1 MGKILLLCIPF
12 AMAMIASA
20 DEVGAQGGRASVVPD
35 AYIVKVADGV
45 DVDRTA
51 KDVAAFLG
59 GKVKHVYTKAF
70 RGFAIHVPPG
80 VRGAD
85 LLADPRIMRVEPD
98 VTIPLPPYPGA
109 GLSAGGGKGGKG
121 STQQVPTGVR
131 RVGALENATA
141 NIDGKNEVL
150 DVDIAILDAGIDLN
164 HPDLNVVGGVNCIGG
179 CNGGSYA
186 DDYGHGTHVAGIA
199 AAIDN
204 GIGVVGVAP
213 GARLWAV
220 KTHGNQGTGVL
231 SDIIAGID
239 WVATNADTIEVA
251 NMSFGRV
258 AFSDTFREAI
268 ATGVAAGVVFV
279 AAAGNSSD
287 DIYGADGEF
296 DALEPSAPDDFI
308 PAAYPEVA
316 AVSAMVDSDGRPG
329 GSSGKRRGYLEDTIA
344 SWSNYSTAVWPD
356 NPVTW
361 TPGAAID
368 LAAPGSDIYST
379 AMGGGY
385 ATYDGTSMAAPHV
398 TGAVALY
405 VDACGRAENAAGVES
420 IRQAL
425 IDCAEEQYFW
435 RTDHL
440 MTDPDSNREGLVD
453 VRACSCLSSA
463 R

>member
-1 MGKILLLCIPF
+1 MTSEC
-12 AMAMIASA
+12 
-20 DEVGAQGGRASVVPD
+20 
-35 AYIVKVADGV
+35 
-45 DVDRTA
+45 
-51 KDVAAFLG
+51 
-59 GKVKHVYTKAF
+59 
-70 RGFAIHVPPG
+70 
-80 VRGAD
+80 
-85 LLADPRIMRVEPD
+85 
-98 VTIPLPPYPGA
+98 
-109 GLSAGGGKGGKG
+109 
-121 STQQVPTGVR
+121 
-131 RVGALENATA
+131 
-141 NIDGKNEVL
+141 
-150 DVDIAILDAGIDLN
+150 
-164 HPDLNVVGGVNCIGG
+164 
-179 CNGGSYA
+179 
-186 DDYGHGTHVAGIA
+186 GHGTHVAGIV

-204 GIGVVGVAP
+204 EIGVVGVAP

-231 SDIIAGID
+231 SDIIDGID
-239 WVATNADTIEVA
+239 WVTAQAATIEVA

-258 AFSDTFREAI
+258 AFSAMFREAI
-268 ATGVAAGVVFV
+268 AVGVGAGVVFV
-279 AAAGNSSD
+279 AAAGNSGE
-287 DIYGADGEF
+287 DIYGS
-296 DALEPSAPDDFI
+296 DALFDESEPNSPDQPDDFI

-329 GSSGKRRGYLEDTIA
+329 GSSGKRRGYVEDTIV
-344 SWSNYSTAVWPD
+344 SWSNYSTAVWSD
-356 NPVTW
+356 NPVTS
-361 TPGAAID
+361 TGAAID

-405 VDACGRAENAAGVES
+405 VAACGRATGAAGVAS